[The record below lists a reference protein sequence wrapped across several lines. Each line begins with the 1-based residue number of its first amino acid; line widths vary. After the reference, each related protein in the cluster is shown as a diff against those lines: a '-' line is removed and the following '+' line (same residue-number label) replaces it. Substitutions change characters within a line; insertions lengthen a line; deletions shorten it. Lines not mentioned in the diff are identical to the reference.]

1 MHRESWKK
9 ARTSDFGAAKN
20 STPRLF
26 TISLIQVGAMIA
38 EPSHRLTITTTKTDN
53 QSRRGVSMPAIG
65 PKLPS
70 ERRRRRSRSD
80 SFSSRSS
87 YDCPSSRSS
96 SSSRRRSGSSSGS
109 DASTG
114 LGPSVAGPHLPAGFR
129 QSRSRSNSRSSCHSK
144 ASSSEDEGR
153 WVGPVLPTASSSQ
166 DDGLSAGARAFLE
179 REARKNAAA
188 EEAKLAAEKAANSRP
203 EWMLLPPSLSNASSL
218 QAVAGDPLNLKSRAF
233 AQSTPRVSGR
243 GGGRAEDADTSLWT
257 ETPEE
262 RVKRMQDQVSGV
274 RSKDGTSLDEKERL
288 EREMTARREAIR
300 EASIAA
306 SVAEERGKKSLVEE
320 HNQRR
325 KKEIQEARQKRS
337 REKGKRREEQ
347 EDHNP
352 RRSSAH
358 SRDSPRHRSRSP
370 DRKDKGRHGSCSS
383 SSHRHRSSRHSD
395 SHCSHSLR
403 HRSHRHSDASED
415 GHERRRERRE
425 SESDHRRDKDKRK
438 DKDSNKDKER
448 KKSRKQREEE
458 EVREGK
464 AAAPLI
470 WDREAA
476 LSIGGKLMD
485 EKKRGKMI
493 ADANALGDRFGSGS
507 RRFL

>member
-1 MHRESWKK
+1 
-9 ARTSDFGAAKN
+9 
-20 STPRLF
+20 
-26 TISLIQVGAMIA
+26 MIP
-38 EPSHRLTITTTKTDN
+38 EPSYRLTITTTKTDD

-87 YDCPSSRSS
+87 YDFPTSRSS
-96 SSSRRRSGSSSGS
+96 SSSRRRSGSPSGS
-109 DASTG
+109 DASNG

-179 REARKNAAA
+179 REVRKNAAA
-188 EEAKLAAEKAANSRP
+188 KEAKLAAEKAANSRP

-218 QAVAGDPLNLKSRAF
+218 QAVAGDPLNLKSRGF

-243 GGGRAEDADTSLWT
+243 DGGRAEDADTSLWT

-274 RSKDGTSLDEKERL
+274 RSKDGTSLGEKERL

-320 HNQRR
+320 HNERR

-352 RRSSAH
+352 PRSSGH
-358 SRDSPRHRSRSP
+358 SRDSPRHRS
-370 DRKDKGRHGSCSS
+370 SS
-383 SSHRHRSSRHSD
+383 
-395 SHCSHSLR
+395 R

-415 GHERRRERRE
+415 DHVRRRERRE
-425 SESDHRRDKDKRK
+425 RREGRERRKSESDHRRDKDKRK

>member
-1 MHRESWKK
+1 
-9 ARTSDFGAAKN
+9 
-20 STPRLF
+20 
-26 TISLIQVGAMIA
+26 
-38 EPSHRLTITTTKTDN
+38 
-53 QSRRGVSMPAIG
+53 MPAIG

-70 ERRRRRSRSD
+70 ERRRRRPRSD

-87 YDCPSSRSS
+87 YDCPSSQSS
-96 SSSRRRSGSSSGS
+96 SSSRKRSGSPSGS

-114 LGPSVAGPHLPAGFR
+114 LGPSVAGPHFPAGFR
-129 QSRSRSNSRSSCHSK
+129 QSRLRSNSRSSCDSK

-188 EEAKLAAEKAANSRP
+188 EEAKLAAEKGANSRP

-218 QAVAGDPLNLKSRAF
+218 QAVAGDPLNLKSRGF
-233 AQSTPRVSGR
+233 AQSTPRVCGR
-243 GGGRAEDADTSLWT
+243 GGGRASDADTSLWT

-274 RSKDGTSLDEKERL
+274 RSKDGTNLGEKERL
-288 EREMTARREAIR
+288 EREMIARREAIR
-300 EASIAA
+300 EESIAA
-306 SVAEERGKKSLVEE
+306 SLAEGRGKKSLLEQ
-320 HNQRR
+320 HNERR

-347 EDHNP
+347 EHPNP
-352 RRSSAH
+352 PRSSAH
-358 SRDSPRHRSRSP
+358 RRDSPRRRCRSP
-370 DRKDKGRHGSCSS
+370 DRKDKGRHGSCRSS
-383 SSHRHRSSRHSD
+383 SWHRHRSSRHSD
-395 SHCSHSLR
+395 SHSSHGSR

-415 GHERRRERRE
+415 DHERRRERRE
-425 SESDHRRDKDKRK
+425 GREGREGRERRKSESDHRRDKDKRK